1 MGHRPEG
8 MRQFTPSTEVDFV
21 VIGSGAAG
29 GIMAKQLAV
38 AGFSVV
44 VMEQGGWGK
53 YGHEQDY
60 NKDELRNRHL
70 SPEDRL
76 LSDPRGS
83 QRNTFRRNDQEVATQ
98 GSHSYGMVVGGGTV
112 TYGGSS
118 WRHLPWEFNEA
129 STVGTIAGT
138 GLADWPISYE
148 EIEPY
153 YVQAEWEMG
162 ISGQRVDSPFVAP
175 MSKDYPVPP
184 VPLKSSGAL
193 FNIAAQKLGLTVVP
207 GPLAI
212 VTQPYMGRTGC
223 VNCGMCSG
231 YGCHVKAR
239 SSSAVTMLPI
249 AVGTGNC
256 EIRANSY
263 VREITTDDNGR
274 TTGVTYFDEDRQ
286 EVFQRAKAVVLSAN
300 ASESARLLL
309 LSKSAR
315 FPEGL
320 ANSSGLVGRYLM
332 TGNGAGASAIFEHP
346 LNDYKGVVSGT
357 GIVDWVPS
365 DPARG
370 FYGGGRLTSRGYRT
384 PISLGL
390 GGLSPDSPRWGAG
403 YKQALRDEA
412 NHRMDISGFVT
423 QLPLETNRVDL
434 DPTVKDDWGLPAMRI
449 TSTSHP
455 DDIKAM
461 EFFRQKSIEILEA
474 AGATKV
480 WAGPVRDT
488 RGGAHNRG
496 TCRMGNDP
504 ATSVVDKFHR
514 AHDVP
519 NLFVVDGSNLVTGGR
534 NHPTMTIQALA
545 FRAAEHLIHAA
556 RGGNLTNGGQ

>member
-1 MGHRPEG
+1 MG
-8 MRQFTPSTEVDFV
+8 QFTPATEVDFI

-29 GIMAKQLAV
+29 GIMAKQLSV

-44 VMEQGGWGK
+44 VLEQGGWGK

-60 NKDELRNRHL
+60 TKDEWLNRNP

-76 LSDPRGS
+76 MSNRVR
-83 QRNTFRRNDQEVATQ
+83 QRNTFRRSDREEAGPGT
-98 GSHSYGMVVGGGTV
+98 HSYGCVVGGGTV

-129 STVGTIAGT
+129 STVGAIAGT
-138 GLADWPISYE
+138 GMADWPISYE
-148 EIEPY
+148 ELEPHY
-153 YVQAEWEMG
+153 TQAEWEMG
-162 ISGQRVDSPFVAP
+162 ISGQRVDTPFVAP

-184 VPLKSSGAL
+184 VPMKASGAL
-193 FNIAAQKLGLTVVP
+193 FNVAAAKLGLTVVP

-212 VTQPYMGRTGC
+212 ITQPYMGRSGC

-231 YGCHVKAR
+231 FGCHVRAR
-239 SSSAVTMLPI
+239 SSSAVTVLPI
-249 AVGTGNC
+249 AQATGRC

-263 VREITTDDNGR
+263 VREISVDDSGR
-274 TTGVTYFDEDRQ
+274 VRGVIYFDAQKQ
-286 EVFQRAKAVVLSAN
+286 EVVQKAKAVVLSAN
-300 ASESARLLL
+300 AGESARLLL

-315 FPEGL
+315 FPDGL
-320 ANSSGLVGRYLM
+320 ANSSGIVGRYLM
-332 TGNGAGASAIFEHP
+332 LGGGASASGLFEHP

-357 GIVDWVPS
+357 GIVDYVPS
-365 DPARG
+365 DPKRG
-370 FYGGGRLTSRGYRT
+370 FYGGGRLTSRGYAT
-384 PISLGL
+384 PISYGL
-390 GGLSPDSPRWGAG
+390 GGLQPGAARWGAA
-403 YKQALRDEA
+403 YKQALREEA
-412 NHRMDISGFVT
+412 NHKMTVSCFAT

-434 DPTVKDDWGLPAMRI
+434 DPDLKDDWGLPAMRI

-455 DDIKAM
+455 DDIKNM
-461 EFFRQKSIEILEA
+461 EFFRQKSIEILQT

-480 WAGPVRDT
+480 WARPVSDS

-504 ATSVVDKFHR
+504 KTSVVDKFHR

-519 NLFVVDGSNLVTGGR
+519 NLFIVDGSNLVTGGR
-534 NHPTMTIQALA
+534 NHPTMTVQALA
-545 FRAAEHLIHAA
+545 FRAADHLIRAA
-556 RGGNLTNGGQ
+556 KSGI

>member
-1 MGHRPEG
+1 
-8 MRQFTPSTEVDFV
+8 MRHYSPSEEVDFV

-44 VMEQGGWGK
+44 VLEQGGWGK
-53 YGHEQDY
+53 YGHEHDY
-60 NKDELRNRHL
+60 TKDEWLNRNP

-76 LSDPRGS
+76 MSDPSR
-83 QRNTFRRNDQEVATQ
+83 QRNTFRRTATEQAVA
-98 GSHSYGMVVGGGTV
+98 GRHGYGCVVGGGTV

-138 GLADWPISYE
+138 GLADWPITYDE
-148 EIEPY
+148 LEPY
-153 YVQAEWEMG
+153 YTQAEWELG
-162 ISGQRVDSPFVAP
+162 ISGQRVDSPLFAP
-175 MSKDYPVPP
+175 MSKEYPVPP
-184 VPLKSSGAL
+184 VPEKASGAL
-193 FNIAAQKLGLTVVP
+193 FRKAASRLGLTVVP
-207 GPLAI
+207 GPLALI
-212 VTQPYMGRTGC
+212 TRGYMGRSAC

-231 YGCHVKAR
+231 YGCHVRAR
-239 SSSAVTMLPI
+239 SSTAVTMLPL
-249 AVGTGNC
+249 AVASGNC
-256 EIRANSY
+256 EIRAHSY
-263 VREITTDDNGR
+263 VREIAVDRRGR
-274 TTGVTYFDEDRQ
+274 TTGAIYFAADGT

-309 LSKSAR
+309 LSRSAR
-315 FPEGL
+315 FPDGL
-320 ANSSGLVGRYLM
+320 ANSNGVVGRYLM
-332 TGNGAGASAIFEHP
+332 LGGGAGASGLFEHP

-357 GIVDWVPS
+357 GIIDYVAS

-370 FYGGGRLTSRGYRT
+370 FYGGGRLTSRGHDT
-384 PISLGL
+384 PINYGL
-390 GGLSPDSPRWGAG
+390 RGLSPGSPRWGKAW
-403 YKQALRDEA
+403 KQAIREESRHKMTVA
-412 NHRMDISGFVT
+412 CFVT
-423 QLPLETNRVDL
+423 QLPLESNRVDL
-434 DPTVKDDWGLPAMRI
+434 DPEVTDAWGLPAMRI
-449 TSTSHP
+449 TSQSHP

-461 EFFRQKSIEILEA
+461 EFFREKSIEVLEA

-480 WAGPVRDT
+480 WAGPIRDAT
-488 RGGAHNRG
+488 GGAHNRG

-504 ATSVVDKFHR
+504 NTSVVNKYHR

-545 FRAAEHLIHAA
+545 FRAADYLVRAA
-556 RGGNLTNGGQ
+556 NSGDLSVSG